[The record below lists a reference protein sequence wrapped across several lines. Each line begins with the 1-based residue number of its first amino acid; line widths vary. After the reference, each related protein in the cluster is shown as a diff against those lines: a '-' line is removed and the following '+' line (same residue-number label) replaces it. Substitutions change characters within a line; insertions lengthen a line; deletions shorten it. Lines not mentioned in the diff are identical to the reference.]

1 MQHSDAV
8 AALSVATNWHKASHS
23 GNDNGGCVEVA
34 TIPGWIGVRDTKL
47 GPDSPVL
54 AFTPHE
60 WDAFTRGVRDG
71 EFSLPSPAQ

>member
-1 MQHSDAV
+1 MTHADAV
-8 AALSVATNWHKASHS
+8 AALTATGTWRKASHS
-23 GNDNGGCVEVA
+23 GNNGGCVEVA

-60 WDAFTRGVRDG
+60 WNAFTKGVRGG
-71 EFSLPSPAQ
+71 EFDLTGRDSH